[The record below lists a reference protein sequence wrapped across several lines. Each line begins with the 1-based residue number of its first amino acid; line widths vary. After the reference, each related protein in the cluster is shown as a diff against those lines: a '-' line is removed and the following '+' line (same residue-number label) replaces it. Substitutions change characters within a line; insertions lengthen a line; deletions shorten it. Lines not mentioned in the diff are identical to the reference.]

1 MTSETSSTSAGR
13 DAVQEVFLQ
22 HLHQIEAPVTVFL
35 VNGLKLQGVVAQF
48 DSHTLLLRRDGH
60 VQLIYK
66 HAISTIMP
74 VGALP
79 RFADNEL

>member
-1 MTSETSSTSAGR
+1 MTSESFNPPAGTQT
-13 DAVQEVFLQ
+13 VQEVFLQ
-22 HLHQIEAPVTVFL
+22 HLHQAEAPVTVFL
-35 VNGLKLQGVVAQF
+35 VNGVKLQGVVAQF
-48 DSHTLLLRRDGH
+48 DSQTLLLRRDGH

-79 RFADNEL
+79 RFAENEL

>member
-1 MTSETSSTSAGR
+1 MTSEPSNSPAGTQT
-13 DAVQEVFLQ
+13 VQEIFLQ
-22 HLHQIEAPVTVFL
+22 HLRQAEAPVTVFL
-35 VNGLKLQGVVAQF
+35 VNGVKLQGVVSQF

-79 RFADNEL
+79 RFTENEL

>member
-1 MTSETSSTSAGR
+1 M
-13 DAVQEVFLQ
+13 QEVFLQ

-35 VNGLKLQGVVAQF
+35 VNGVKLQGILAQF

-60 VQLIYK
+60 AQLIYK

-74 VGALP
+74 VEALP
-79 RFADNEL
+79 RIADNAL